1 MDKKVFKVFA
11 SCVAFVS
18 AFEACSS
25 ERLEFHPAE
34 VHEESMYVAKQGN
47 SIECGYGDYVQV
59 FKGTRLVGSEYRLS
73 EGRYIVVDEYSY
85 SSDGTSVSATV
96 STQGEVGYLSQIR
109 LDSLGLPV
117 SAIIN
122 DIANG
127 RTRTVNISYLWNS
140 NGDLASIRID
150 RSLDGKEV
158 HFIYKYESD
167 EQADDRLRP
176 AFFCPV
182 LLDKYLP
189 GGSASLICNVVGK
202 RAWHQPSLCR
212 IDVYTNESRS
222 AEEVWYEVSDTGRQL
237 YQKVFCVDFIDPYR
251 DSWSAKNITGY
262 IDYAVE

>member
-1 MDKKVFKVFA
+1 MDKKVFKAFVY
-11 SCVAFVS
+11 CVAFVS
-18 AFEACSS
+18 AFEACSG
-25 ERLEFHPAE
+25 ERLVHHPAE
-34 VHEESMYVAKQGN
+34 VHEESMYVVKEGT
-47 SIECGYGDYVQV
+47 SIECGSGDYVQV

-73 EGRYIVVDEYSY
+73 EGRYIVSAEYSY
-85 SSDGTSVSATV
+85 SSDGTSVNATV

-117 SAIIN
+117 SAITN

-127 RTRTVNISYLWNS
+127 RTRTINIGYLWNS
-140 NGDLASIRID
+140 NGDLASICID
-150 RSLDGKEV
+150 RNLDGKEV
-158 HFIYKYESD
+158 FFIYRYESD
-167 EQADDRLRP
+167 KQADDRLRP
-176 AFFCPV
+176 AFFCPA

-189 GGSASLICNVVGK
+189 GGLASLICNVVGK
-202 RAWHQPSLCR
+202 RVRHQPSLCR

-237 YQKVFCVDFIDPYR
+237 YQRVFCVDFIDPYC